1 MKKLSPILAALAAIL
16 LAGATTACGASSTTQ
31 PETEHADEG
40 DHGGEHGAEE
50 AEPAKGPHGGRLL
63 EQDAF
68 AVEVTIF
75 ESGVDPQYRVYPT
88 LDGKAVAP
96 ETVEL
101 QIALSRLGGKTDTFR
116 FTPEQDY
123 LKGDGV
129 VAEPHSFDV
138 TVQASYQGKTYTW
151 DYESYEGRVTI
162 ADEAATGAGVQTGSA
177 GPAVIRTSVDLSGTV
192 QLPPSARAEV
202 RAVYPGRVI
211 SVGKTVGDTV
221 GKGETLAVVENSSS
235 LQTYSVRAPIAGT
248 ILERRTNAGDVAA
261 SEPLFVIGDTEA
273 AQAELHVYPK
283 DAGIIK
289 VGQKVRVRIAGGE
302 LTADG
307 VIDRFLPI
315 AEQGT
320 QSLIAMVKLPRG
332 SGLRPGMR
340 VTGTVEVSET
350 EVPLAVRE
358 SGLQRFR
365 DFTVVFAEH
374 GDTYEVRM
382 LDLGKSDGE
391 FVEVLGGID
400 PGEAYVTENSFLIK
414 ADIEKS
420 GASHDH

>member
-1 MKKLSPILAALAAIL
+1 MKKSNPILATALAAIL
-16 LAGATTACGASSTTQ
+16 LAGATSACGASSTTQ
-31 PETEHADEG
+31 PATEHAD
-40 DHGGEHGAEE
+40 EHGAEE
-50 AEPAKGPHGGRLL
+50 AEPAKGAHGGRLL

-75 ESGVDPQYRVYPT
+75 ETGVDPQYRVYAT
-88 LDGKAVAP
+88 SGGKAVDPA
-96 ETVEL
+96 TVRL
-101 QIALSRLGGKTDTFR
+101 QISLSRLGGKTDTFR

-129 VAEPHSFDV
+129 VVEPHSFDV
-138 TVQASYQGKTYTW
+138 TVKASHQGKTYTW

-162 ADEAATGAGVQTGSA
+162 TDEAAIGAGVQTGTA
-177 GPAVIRTSVDLSGTV
+177 GPAAIRTSVDLSGTV

-211 SVGKTVGDTV
+211 SVSKTVGDTV

-248 ILERRTNAGDVAA
+248 ILDRRTNAGDVAA
-261 SEPLFVIGDTEA
+261 SEPLFMIGDTEA

-283 DAGIIK
+283 DAGTIK

-332 SGLRPGMR
+332 SGLHPGMR
-340 VTGTVEVSET
+340 VSGTVEVSET

-365 DFTVVFAEH
+365 DFTVVFAKH
-374 GDTYEVRM
+374 GQTYEVRM

-400 PGEAYVTENSFLIK
+400 PGEVYVTENSFLIK